1 MRIKRGVNA
10 VKKRRKIFRLSK
22 GYFGSKSRSYRIAR
36 EAVMKSLMY
45 AYIGRKRRKRDFRQ
59 LWIARINAAARMNGL
74 SYSKFMHGL
83 KVAGINLNRKVL
95 ADIAVNDAAA
105 ETLTWNRA
113 AYDDLVTVT
122 GDGEGNVLSISA
134 NAANAN
140 LIARQ
145 AVTLTSANLNENCS
159 GGVQVPIG
167 AFTGT
172 EWLAGFGPSVTFR
185 IIPVSPVTCQFL
197 SDFEQAGVNQ
207 TLHSVSILLT
217 ATVSVVM
224 PSGTQEIS
232 ADAQIL
238 LCERVIVG
246 KVPDAYL
253 SGNLFGGIGVQ

>member
-1 MRIKRGVNA
+1 MPRYRYYDSGYRYKRY
-10 VKKRRKIFRLSK
+10 KKHRVRKK
-22 GYFGSKSRSYRIAR
+22 
-36 EAVMKSLMY
+36 
-45 AYIGRKRRKRDFRQ
+45 YI
-59 LWIARINAAARMNGL
+59 IAAAVLLALILLIVWLQSN
-74 SYSKFMHGL
+74 
-83 KVAGINLNRKVL
+83 VAGILYSLSFATVRS
-95 ADIAVNDAAA
+95 ATAAAVNDAVA

-122 GDGEGNVLSISA
+122 SDGEGNVLSISA

-167 AFTGT
+167 AFTGI

-185 IIPVSPVTCQFL
+185 IIPVSTVTCKFL

-253 SGNLFGGIGVQ
+253 GGNLFGGIGVQ